1 MEEQGKMVAIT
12 ALQMPVGIFIS
23 QGKLHQLLELPQ
35 QVLTKPHLEGVMM
48 PF

>member
-1 MEEQGKMVAIT
+1 MLMVAFP

-23 QGKLHQLLELPQ
+23 QGGLRQTSELPQ
-35 QVLTKPHLEGVMM
+35 QVLTKQHIERVMI